1 METSVLNRF
10 ICDKV
15 LRPRTPINQ
24 IKVSDIPEPS
34 KINADQL
41 LLPHLSKNG
50 EFQSTPIIKSKAE
63 IASPVTR
70 KIDQN
75 PYSLTNTKKYD
86 DSPERDRSLDYMGNK
101 IKTLHEYAEENKA
114 NSDEK
119 RMKKNYFVA
128 KNFQNRQ

>member
-50 EFQSTPIIKSKAE
+50 EFQSTPRIKSKAE
-63 IASPVTR
+63 IIIPATR
-70 KIDQN
+70 KIDHN

-86 DSPERDRSLDYMGNK
+86 DSPERDQSLDYMGNK
-101 IKTLHEYAEENKA
+101 IKTLQEYAEENKA

>member
-41 LLPHLSKNG
+41 LLPHLSKDG
-50 EFQSTPIIKSKAE
+50 EFHSTPTIKSAAE
-63 IASPVTR
+63 LTTPITR
-70 KIDQN
+70 KLDQN
-75 PYSLTNTKKYD
+75 PYSLSNTKKYD
-86 DSPERDRSLDYMGNK
+86 DSPERDPSLDYMGNK
-101 IKTLHEYAEENKA
+101 IKTRNEYAAENKA
-114 NSDEK
+114 HSDER
-119 RMKKNYFVA
+119 RMKKDYFVA

>member
-50 EFQSTPIIKSKAE
+50 EFQSTPVIKSKAE
-63 IASPVTR
+63 IAIPPTR

-86 DSPERDRSLDYMGNK
+86 DSPERDKSLDYMGNK
-101 IKTLHEYAEENKA
+101 IKTLYEYAEENKA
-114 NSDEK
+114 NSNEK
-119 RMKKNYFVA
+119 RRKKNYFVA